1 VSKIYRLRSSQSYTP
16 HSYDNRALKDLEAL
30 ADHCGEALNRIR
42 AEESLHE
49 SEERYRDLVENSHEL
64 ICTHDLNGLILSAN
78 RAACVALGYDL
89 DSFVGKRSIRDILA
103 PEVRDRFGEYLT
115 RLRQNGT
122 SSGLMLVQT
131 KSGERRVWEYYNSLR
146 TEGVGT
152 PIVRGMARDIT
163 DQRLAE
169 RALRE
174 SEERYRELFET
185 AKDPIYVHDLKGR
198 YISVNR
204 AAEKLSG

>member
-78 RAACVALGYDL
+78 RAAAVALGNDV
-89 DSFVGKRSIRDILA
+89 DAFVGKRNIRDILA
-103 PEVRDRFGEYLT
+103 PEVRDQFGEYMT
-115 RLRQNGT
+115 RLRQEGAT
-122 SSGLMLVQT
+122 GGLMLVRT

-146 TEGVGT
+146 TEGIG
-152 PIVRGMARDIT
+152 
-163 DQRLAE
+163 
-169 RALRE
+169 
-174 SEERYRELFET
+174 
-185 AKDPIYVHDLKGR
+185 
-198 YISVNR
+198 
-204 AAEKLSG
+204 